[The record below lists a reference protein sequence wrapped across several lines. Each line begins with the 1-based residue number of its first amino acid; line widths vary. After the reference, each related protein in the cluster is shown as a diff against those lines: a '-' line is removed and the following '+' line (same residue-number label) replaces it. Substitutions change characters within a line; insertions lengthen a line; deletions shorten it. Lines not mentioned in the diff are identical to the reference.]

1 MKKIIFGLMFV
12 ILLAGCGKNS
22 KDSILKEWSKK
33 VDSYDNYLMQGTLE
47 IYRNEDLYTYK
58 LESAYMKE
66 DNYRVSLTNKTN
78 GHEQI
83 IIRNKDGVYVVT
95 PSLNKS
101 FKFQSEWPYNNS
113 QIYLLQPII
122 ADLENDAKLKFEEKN
137 NNYIFE
143 SKVNYINDK
152 NLIKQKVYLTKNLIL
167 KKVEVID
174 DNNNNIMVLKVN
186 KFKINNHF
194 DDNYFKVVDNYLK
207 KNNIKKNENTN
218 KDEKKSE
225 IKNDTNDTDNINNNK
240 EETNTKTTSAN
251 DEILYPMY
259 VPLNT
264 YLNTQDVMKLDNGSR
279 TILTFS
285 GNSPFTLMQSPL
297 NNDSI
302 NFLNADPVM
311 VLDKVGAVGKNE
323 VSWIDNNK
331 EYYVTSEVL
340 SSNELVKIAESMSV
354 AQIEK

>member
-1 MKKIIFGLMFV
+1 MKKIILCFMFV
-12 ILLAGCGKNS
+12 MLLAGCGKNS
-22 KDSILKEWSKK
+22 KENILKQWSKK
-33 VDSYDNYLMQGTLE
+33 VDSYDNYLMEGTLK

-58 LESAYMKE
+58 LESSYMKE
-66 DNYRVSLTNKTN
+66 DYYRVSLTNKTN
-78 GHEQI
+78 NHEQI
-83 IIRNKDGVYVVT
+83 IIRNKNGVYVVT

-113 QIYLLQPII
+113 QIYLLQPILS
-122 ADLENDAKLKFEEKN
+122 DLENDSKLSFEEKN
-137 NNYIFE
+137 KTYIFS

-152 NLIKQKVYLTKNLIL
+152 NLIKQKIYLSKDLIL

-174 DNNNNIMVLKVN
+174 DNNNTIMLLKVN
-186 KFKINNHF
+186 KFKTNNNF
-194 DDNYFKVVDNYLK
+194 DNNYFKVVDNYSNNNK
-207 KNNIKKNENTN
+207 QIDNNTNKEEKSNIKKE
-218 KDEKKSE
+218 DIE
-225 IKNDTNDTDNINNNK
+225 NNK
-240 EETNTKTTSAN
+240 EENKTKKTSVN

-259 VPLNT
+259 VPVNT

-285 GNSPFTLMQSPL
+285 GNSPFTLMQSPIS
-297 NNDSI
+297 NDTI
-302 NFLNADPVM
+302 NYLNADPVM

-323 VSWIDNNK
+323 VSWVDDNK

>member
-22 KDSILKEWSKK
+22 KESILKEWSKK

-78 GHEQI
+78 NHEQI
-83 IIRNKDGVYVVT
+83 IIRNKNGVYVVT

-122 ADLENDAKLKFEEKN
+122 SDLENDSKLSFEEKN
-137 NNYIFE
+137 KTYIFS

-152 NLIKQKVYLTKNLIL
+152 NLIKQKVYLSKDLIL

-174 DNNNNIMVLKVN
+174 DNNNTIMLLKVN
-186 KFKINNHF
+186 KFKTNNNF
-194 DDNYFKVVDNYLK
+194 DNNYFKVVDNYSNNNK
-207 KNNIKKNENTN
+207 QIDNNTNKEEKSNIKKE
-218 KDEKKSE
+218 DIE
-225 IKNDTNDTDNINNNK
+225 NNK
-240 EETNTKTTSAN
+240 EENKTKKTSVN

-259 VPLNT
+259 VPVNT

-285 GNSPFTLMQSPL
+285 GNSPFTLMQSPIS
-297 NNDSI
+297 NDTI
-302 NFLNADPVM
+302 NYLNADPVM

-323 VSWIDNNK
+323 VSWIDDNK

>member
-1 MKKIIFGLMFV
+1 MKKIILCFMFV
-12 ILLAGCGKNS
+12 MLLAGCGKNS
-22 KDSILKEWSKK
+22 KENILKQWSKK
-33 VDSYDNYLMQGTLE
+33 VDSYDNYLMEGTLK

-58 LESAYMKE
+58 LESSYMKE
-66 DNYRVSLTNKTN
+66 DYYRVSLTNKTN
-78 GHEQI
+78 NHEQI
-83 IIRNKDGVYVVT
+83 IIRNKNGVYVVT

-113 QIYLLQPII
+113 QIYLLQPILS
-122 ADLENDAKLKFEEKN
+122 DLENDSKLSFEEKN
-137 NNYIFE
+137 KTYIFS

-152 NLIKQKVYLTKNLIL
+152 NLIKQKVYLSKDLIL

-174 DNNNNIMVLKVN
+174 DNNNTIMLLKVN
-186 KFKINNHF
+186 KFKTNNNF
-194 DDNYFKVVDNYLK
+194 DNNYFKVVDNYSNNNK
-207 KNNIKKNENTN
+207 QIDNNTNKEEKSNIKKE
-218 KDEKKSE
+218 DIE
-225 IKNDTNDTDNINNNK
+225 NNK
-240 EETNTKTTSAN
+240 EENKTKKTSVN

-259 VPLNT
+259 VPVNT

-285 GNSPFTLMQSPL
+285 GNRPFTLMQSPIS
-297 NNDSI
+297 NDTI
-302 NFLNADPVM
+302 NYLNADPVM

-323 VSWIDNNK
+323 VSWIDDNK

>member
-1 MKKIIFGLMFV
+1 MKKIILCFMFV
-12 ILLAGCGKNS
+12 MLLAGCGKNS
-22 KDSILKEWSKK
+22 KENILKQWSKK
-33 VDSYDNYLMQGTLE
+33 VDSYDNYLMEGTLK

-58 LESAYMKE
+58 LESSYMKE
-66 DNYRVSLTNKTN
+66 DYYRVSLTNKTN
-78 GHEQI
+78 NHEQI
-83 IIRNKDGVYVVT
+83 IIRNKNGVYVVT

-122 ADLENDAKLKFEEKN
+122 SDLENDSKLSFEEKN
-137 NNYIFE
+137 KTYIFT

-152 NLIKQKVYLTKNLIL
+152 NLIKQKIYLSKDLIL

-174 DNNNNIMVLKVN
+174 DNNNTIMLLKVN
-186 KFKINNHF
+186 KFKTNNNF
-194 DDNYFKVVDNYLK
+194 DNNYFKVVDNYSNNNK
-207 KNNIKKNENTN
+207 QIDNNTNKEEKSNIKKE
-218 KDEKKSE
+218 DIE
-225 IKNDTNDTDNINNNK
+225 NNK
-240 EETNTKTTSAN
+240 EENKTKKTSVN

-259 VPLNT
+259 VPVNT

-285 GNSPFTLMQSPL
+285 GNSPFTLMQSPIS
-297 NNDSI
+297 NDTI
-302 NFLNADPVM
+302 NYLNADPVM

-323 VSWIDNNK
+323 VSWIDDNK

>member
-1 MKKIIFGLMFV
+1 MKKIILCFMFV
-12 ILLAGCGKNS
+12 MLLAGCGKNS
-22 KDSILKEWSKK
+22 KENILKQWSKK
-33 VDSYDNYLMQGTLE
+33 VDSYNNYLMEGTLK

-58 LESAYMKE
+58 LESSYMKE
-66 DNYRVSLTNKTN
+66 DYYRVSLTNKTN
-78 GHEQI
+78 NHEQI
-83 IIRNKDGVYVVT
+83 IIRNKNGVYVVT

-122 ADLENDAKLKFEEKN
+122 SDLENDSKLSFEEKN
-137 NNYIFE
+137 KTYIFS

-152 NLIKQKVYLTKNLIL
+152 NLIKQKVYLSKDLIL

-174 DNNNNIMVLKVN
+174 DNNNTIMLLKVN
-186 KFKINNHF
+186 KFKTNNNF
-194 DDNYFKVVDNYLK
+194 DNNYFKVVDNYSNNNK
-207 KNNIKKNENTN
+207 QIDNNTNKEEKSNIKKE
-218 KDEKKSE
+218 DIE
-225 IKNDTNDTDNINNNK
+225 NNK
-240 EETNTKTTSAN
+240 EENKTKKTSVN

-259 VPLNT
+259 VPVNT

-285 GNSPFTLMQSPL
+285 GNSPFTLMQSPIS
-297 NNDSI
+297 NDTI
-302 NFLNADPVM
+302 NYLNADPVM

-323 VSWIDNNK
+323 VSWIDDNK

>member
-1 MKKIIFGLMFV
+1 MKKIILCFMFV
-12 ILLAGCGKNS
+12 MLLAGCGKNS
-22 KDSILKEWSKK
+22 KENILKQWSKK
-33 VDSYDNYLMQGTLE
+33 VDSYDNYLMEGTLK

-58 LESAYMKE
+58 LESSYMKE
-66 DNYRVSLTNKTN
+66 DYYRVSLTNKTN
-78 GHEQI
+78 NHEQI
-83 IIRNKDGVYVVT
+83 IIRNKNGVYVVT

-122 ADLENDAKLKFEEKN
+122 SDLENDSKLSFEEKN
-137 NNYIFE
+137 KTYIFT

-152 NLIKQKVYLTKNLIL
+152 NLIKQKVYLSKDLIL

-174 DNNNNIMVLKVN
+174 DNNNTIMLLKVN
-186 KFKINNHF
+186 KFKTNNNF
-194 DDNYFKVVDNYLK
+194 DNNYFKVVDNYSNNNK
-207 KNNIKKNENTN
+207 QIDNNTNKEEKSNIKKE
-218 KDEKKSE
+218 DIE
-225 IKNDTNDTDNINNNK
+225 NNK
-240 EETNTKTTSAN
+240 EENKTKKTSVN

-259 VPLNT
+259 VPVNT

-285 GNSPFTLMQSPL
+285 GNSPFTLMQSPIS
-297 NNDSI
+297 NDTI
-302 NFLNADPVM
+302 NYLNADPVM

-323 VSWIDNNK
+323 VSWIDDNK

>member
-1 MKKIIFGLMFV
+1 MKKIILCFMFV
-12 ILLAGCGKNS
+12 MLLAGCGKNS
-22 KDSILKEWSKK
+22 KENILKQWSKK
-33 VDSYDNYLMQGTLE
+33 VDSYDNYLMEGTLK

-58 LESAYMKE
+58 LESSYMKE
-66 DNYRVSLTNKTN
+66 DYYRVSLTNKTN
-78 GHEQI
+78 NHEQI
-83 IIRNKDGVYVVT
+83 IIRNKNGVYVVT

-113 QIYLLQPII
+113 QIYLLQPILS
-122 ADLENDAKLKFEEKN
+122 DLENDSKLSFEEKN
-137 NNYIFE
+137 KTYIFS

-152 NLIKQKVYLTKNLIL
+152 NLIKQKVYLSKDLIL

-174 DNNNNIMVLKVN
+174 DNNNTIMLLKVN
-186 KFKINNHF
+186 KFKTNNNF
-194 DDNYFKVVDNYLK
+194 DNNYFKVVDNYSNNNK
-207 KNNIKKNENTN
+207 QIDNNTNKEEKSNIKKE
-218 KDEKKSE
+218 DIE
-225 IKNDTNDTDNINNNK
+225 NNK
-240 EETNTKTTSAN
+240 EENKTKKTSVN

-259 VPLNT
+259 VPVNT

-285 GNSPFTLMQSPL
+285 GNSPFTLMQSPIS
-297 NNDSI
+297 NDTI
-302 NFLNADPVM
+302 NYLNADPVM

-323 VSWIDNNK
+323 VSWVDDNK

>member
-1 MKKIIFGLMFV
+1 MKKIILCFMFV
-12 ILLAGCGKNS
+12 MLLAGCGKNS
-22 KDSILKEWSKK
+22 KENILKQWSKK
-33 VDSYDNYLMQGTLE
+33 VDSYDNYLMEGTLK

-58 LESAYMKE
+58 LESSYMKE
-66 DNYRVSLTNKTN
+66 DYYRVSLTNKTN
-78 GHEQI
+78 NHEQI
-83 IIRNKDGVYVVT
+83 IIRNKNGVYVVT

-122 ADLENDAKLKFEEKN
+122 SDLENDSKLSFEEKN
-137 NNYIFE
+137 KTYIFT

-152 NLIKQKVYLTKNLIL
+152 NLIKQKVYLSKDLIL

-174 DNNNNIMVLKVN
+174 DNNNTIMLLKVN
-186 KFKINNHF
+186 KFKTNNNF
-194 DDNYFKVVDNYLK
+194 DNNYFKVVDNYSNNNK
-207 KNNIKKNENTN
+207 QIDNNTNKEEKSNIKKE
-218 KDEKKSE
+218 DIE
-225 IKNDTNDTDNINNNK
+225 NNK
-240 EETNTKTTSAN
+240 EENKTKKTSVN

-259 VPLNT
+259 VPVNT

-285 GNSPFTLMQSPL
+285 GNSPFTLMQSPIS
-297 NNDSI
+297 NDTI
-302 NFLNADPVM
+302 NYLNADPVM

-323 VSWIDNNK
+323 VSWVDDNK

>member
-1 MKKIIFGLMFV
+1 MKKIILCFMFV
-12 ILLAGCGKNS
+12 MLLAGCGKNS
-22 KDSILKEWSKK
+22 KENILKQWSKK
-33 VDSYDNYLMQGTLE
+33 VDSYDNYLMEGTLK

-58 LESAYMKE
+58 LESSYMKE
-66 DNYRVSLTNKTN
+66 DYYRVSLTNKTN
-78 GHEQI
+78 NHEQI

-122 ADLENDAKLKFEEKN
+122 SDLENDSKLSFEEKN
-137 NNYIFE
+137 KTYIFS

-152 NLIKQKVYLTKNLIL
+152 NLIKQKVYLSKDLIL

-174 DNNNNIMVLKVN
+174 DNNNTIMLLKVN
-186 KFKINNHF
+186 KFKTNNNF
-194 DDNYFKVVDNYLK
+194 DNNYFKVVDNYSNNNK
-207 KNNIKKNENTN
+207 QIDNNTNKEEKSNIKKE
-218 KDEKKSE
+218 DIE
-225 IKNDTNDTDNINNNK
+225 NNK
-240 EETNTKTTSAN
+240 EENKTKKTSVN

-259 VPLNT
+259 VPVNT

-285 GNSPFTLMQSPL
+285 GNSPFTLMQSPIS
-297 NNDSI
+297 NDTI
-302 NFLNADPVM
+302 NYLNADPVM

-323 VSWIDNNK
+323 VSWIDDNK

>member
-1 MKKIIFGLMFV
+1 MFV
-12 ILLAGCGKNS
+12 MLLAGCGKNS
-22 KDSILKEWSKK
+22 KENILKQWSKK
-33 VDSYDNYLMQGTLE
+33 VDSYDNYLMEGTLK

-58 LESAYMKE
+58 LESSYMKE
-66 DNYRVSLTNKTN
+66 DYYRVSLTNKTN
-78 GHEQI
+78 NHEQI
-83 IIRNKDGVYVVT
+83 IIRNKNGVYVVT

-122 ADLENDAKLKFEEKN
+122 SDLENDSKLSFEEKN
-137 NNYIFE
+137 KTYIFS

-152 NLIKQKVYLTKNLIL
+152 NSIKQKVYLSKDLIL

-174 DNNNNIMVLKVN
+174 DNNNTIMLLKVN
-186 KFKINNHF
+186 KFKTNNNF
-194 DDNYFKVVDNYLK
+194 DNNYFKVVDNYSNNNK
-207 KNNIKKNENTN
+207 QIDNNTNKEEKSNIKKE
-218 KDEKKSE
+218 DIE
-225 IKNDTNDTDNINNNK
+225 NNK
-240 EETNTKTTSAN
+240 EENKTKKTSVN

-259 VPLNT
+259 VPVNT

-285 GNSPFTLMQSPL
+285 GNSPFTLMQSPIS
-297 NNDSI
+297 NDTI
-302 NFLNADPVM
+302 NYLNADPVM

-323 VSWIDNNK
+323 VSWIDDNK

>member
-1 MKKIIFGLMFV
+1 MKKIILCFMFV
-12 ILLAGCGKNS
+12 MLLAGCGKNS
-22 KDSILKEWSKK
+22 KENILKQWSKK
-33 VDSYDNYLMQGTLE
+33 VDSYDNYLMERTLK

-58 LESAYMKE
+58 LESSYMKE
-66 DNYRVSLTNKTN
+66 DYYRVSLTNKTN
-78 GHEQI
+78 NHEQI
-83 IIRNKDGVYVVT
+83 IIRNKNGVYVVT

-122 ADLENDAKLKFEEKN
+122 SDLENDSKLSFEEKN
-137 NNYIFE
+137 KTYIFT

-152 NLIKQKVYLTKNLIL
+152 NLIKQKVYLSKDLIL

-174 DNNNNIMVLKVN
+174 DNNNTIMLLKVN
-186 KFKINNHF
+186 KFKTNNNF
-194 DDNYFKVVDNYLK
+194 DNNYFKVVDNYSNNNK
-207 KNNIKKNENTN
+207 QIDNNTNKEEKSNIKKE
-218 KDEKKSE
+218 DIE
-225 IKNDTNDTDNINNNK
+225 NNK
-240 EETNTKTTSAN
+240 EENKTKKTSVN

-259 VPLNT
+259 VPVNT

-285 GNSPFTLMQSPL
+285 GNSPFTLMQSPIS
-297 NNDSI
+297 NDTI
-302 NFLNADPVM
+302 NYLNADPVM

-323 VSWIDNNK
+323 VSWIDDNK

>member
-1 MKKIIFGLMFV
+1 M
-12 ILLAGCGKNS
+12 
-22 KDSILKEWSKK
+22 E
-33 VDSYDNYLMQGTLE
+33 GTLK

-58 LESAYMKE
+58 LESSYMKE
-66 DNYRVSLTNKTN
+66 DYYRVSLTNKTN
-78 GHEQI
+78 NHEQI
-83 IIRNKDGVYVVT
+83 IIRNKNGVYVVT

-122 ADLENDAKLKFEEKN
+122 SDLENDSKLSFEEKN
-137 NNYIFE
+137 KTYIFT

-152 NLIKQKVYLTKNLIL
+152 NLIKQKVYLSKDLIL

-174 DNNNNIMVLKVN
+174 DNNNTIMLLKVN
-186 KFKINNHF
+186 KFKTNNNF
-194 DDNYFKVVDNYLK
+194 DNNYFKVVDNYSNNNK
-207 KNNIKKNENTN
+207 QIDNNTNKEEKSNIKKE
-218 KDEKKSE
+218 DIE
-225 IKNDTNDTDNINNNK
+225 NNK
-240 EETNTKTTSAN
+240 EENKTKKTSVN

-259 VPLNT
+259 VPVNT

-285 GNSPFTLMQSPL
+285 GNSPFTLMQSPIS
-297 NNDSI
+297 NDTI
-302 NFLNADPVM
+302 NYLNADPVM

-323 VSWIDNNK
+323 VSWIDDNK

>member
-1 MKKIIFGLMFV
+1 MKKIILCFMFV
-12 ILLAGCGKNS
+12 MLLAGCGKNS
-22 KDSILKEWSKK
+22 KENILKQWSKK
-33 VDSYDNYLMQGTLE
+33 VDSYDNYLMEGTLK

-58 LESAYMKE
+58 LESSYMKE
-66 DNYRVSLTNKTN
+66 DYYRVSLTNKTN
-78 GHEQI
+78 NHEQI
-83 IIRNKDGVYVVT
+83 IIRNKNGVYVVT

-113 QIYLLQPII
+113 QIYLLQPILS
-122 ADLENDAKLKFEEKN
+122 DLENDSKLSFEEKN
-137 NNYIFE
+137 KTYIFT

-152 NLIKQKVYLTKNLIL
+152 NLIKQKVYLSKDLIL

-174 DNNNNIMVLKVN
+174 DNNNTIMLLKVN
-186 KFKINNHF
+186 KFKTNNNF
-194 DDNYFKVVDNYLK
+194 DNNYFKVVDNYSNNNK
-207 KNNIKKNENTN
+207 QIDNNTNKEEKSNIKKE
-218 KDEKKSE
+218 DIE
-225 IKNDTNDTDNINNNK
+225 NNK
-240 EETNTKTTSAN
+240 EENKTKKTSVN
-251 DEILYPMY
+251 DDILYPMY
-259 VPLNT
+259 VPVNT

-285 GNSPFTLMQSPL
+285 GNSPFTLMQSPIS
-297 NNDSI
+297 NDTI
-302 NFLNADPVM
+302 NYLNADPVM

-323 VSWIDNNK
+323 VSWVDDNK

>member
-1 MKKIIFGLMFV
+1 MKKIILCFMFV
-12 ILLAGCGKNS
+12 MLLAGCGKNS
-22 KDSILKEWSKK
+22 KENILKQWSKK
-33 VDSYDNYLMQGTLE
+33 VDSYDNYLMEGTLK

-58 LESAYMKE
+58 LESSYMKE
-66 DNYRVSLTNKTN
+66 DYYRVSLTNKTN
-78 GHEQI
+78 NHEQI
-83 IIRNKDGVYVVT
+83 IIRNKNGVYVVT

-122 ADLENDAKLKFEEKN
+122 SDLENDSKLSFEEKN
-137 NNYIFE
+137 KTYIFT

-152 NLIKQKVYLTKNLIL
+152 NLIKQKVYLSKDLIL

-174 DNNNNIMVLKVN
+174 DNNNTIMLLKVN
-186 KFKINNHF
+186 KFKTNNNF
-194 DDNYFKVVDNYLK
+194 DNNYFKVVDNYSNNNK
-207 KNNIKKNENTN
+207 QIDNNTNKEEKSNIKKE
-218 KDEKKSE
+218 DIE
-225 IKNDTNDTDNINNNK
+225 NNK
-240 EETNTKTTSAN
+240 EENKTKKTSVN

-259 VPLNT
+259 VPVNT

-285 GNSPFTLMQSPL
+285 GNSPFTLMQSPIS
-297 NNDSI
+297 NDTI
-302 NFLNADPVM
+302 NYLNADPVM

>member
-1 MKKIIFGLMFV
+1 MKKIILCFMFV
-12 ILLAGCGKNS
+12 MLLAGCGKNS
-22 KDSILKEWSKK
+22 KENILKQWSKK
-33 VDSYDNYLMQGTLE
+33 VDSYDNYLMEGTLK

-58 LESAYMKE
+58 LESSYMKE
-66 DNYRVSLTNKTN
+66 DYYRVSLTNKTN
-78 GHEQI
+78 NHEQI

-122 ADLENDAKLKFEEKN
+122 SDLENDSKLSFEEKN
-137 NNYIFE
+137 KTYIFS

-152 NLIKQKVYLTKNLIL
+152 NLIKQKVYLSKDLIL

-174 DNNNNIMVLKVN
+174 DNNNTIMLLKVN
-186 KFKINNHF
+186 KFKTNNNF
-194 DDNYFKVVDNYLK
+194 DNNYFKVVDNYSNNNK
-207 KNNIKKNENTN
+207 QINNNTNKEEKSNIKKE
-218 KDEKKSE
+218 DIE
-225 IKNDTNDTDNINNNK
+225 NNK
-240 EETNTKTTSAN
+240 EENKTKKTSVN

-259 VPLNT
+259 VPVNT

-285 GNSPFTLMQSPL
+285 GNSPFTLMQSPIS
-297 NNDSI
+297 NDTI
-302 NFLNADPVM
+302 NYLNADPVM

-323 VSWIDNNK
+323 VSWIDDNK

>member
-1 MKKIIFGLMFV
+1 MFV
-12 ILLAGCGKNS
+12 MLLAGCGKNS
-22 KDSILKEWSKK
+22 KENILKQWSKK
-33 VDSYDNYLMQGTLE
+33 VDSYDNYLMEGTLK

-58 LESAYMKE
+58 LESSYMKE
-66 DNYRVSLTNKTN
+66 DYYRVSLTNKTN
-78 GHEQI
+78 NHEQI
-83 IIRNKDGVYVVT
+83 IIRNKNGVYVVT

-122 ADLENDAKLKFEEKN
+122 SDLENDSKLSFEEKN
-137 NNYIFE
+137 KTYIFS

-152 NLIKQKVYLTKNLIL
+152 NLIKQKVYLSKDLIL

-174 DNNNNIMVLKVN
+174 DNNNTIMLLKVN
-186 KFKINNHF
+186 KFKTNNNF
-194 DDNYFKVVDNYLK
+194 DNNYFKVVDNYSNNNK
-207 KNNIKKNENTN
+207 QIDNNTNKEEKSNIKKE
-218 KDEKKSE
+218 DIE
-225 IKNDTNDTDNINNNK
+225 NNK
-240 EETNTKTTSAN
+240 EENKTKKTSVN

-259 VPLNT
+259 VPVNT

-285 GNSPFTLMQSPL
+285 GNSPFTLMQSPIS
-297 NNDSI
+297 NDTI
-302 NFLNADPVM
+302 NYLNADPVM

-323 VSWIDNNK
+323 VSWIDDNK

>member
-1 MKKIIFGLMFV
+1 MKKIILCFMFV
-12 ILLAGCGKNS
+12 MLLAGCGKNS
-22 KDSILKEWSKK
+22 KENILKQWSKK
-33 VDSYDNYLMQGTLE
+33 VDSYDNYLMEGTLK

-58 LESAYMKE
+58 LESSYMKE
-66 DNYRVSLTNKTN
+66 DYYRVSLTNKTN
-78 GHEQI
+78 NHEQI
-83 IIRNKDGVYVVT
+83 IIRNKNGVYVVT

-113 QIYLLQPII
+113 QIYLLQPILS
-122 ADLENDAKLKFEEKN
+122 DLENDSKLSFEEKN
-137 NNYIFE
+137 KTYIFS

-152 NLIKQKVYLTKNLIL
+152 NLIKQKVYLSKDLIL

-174 DNNNNIMVLKVN
+174 DNNNTIMLLKVN
-186 KFKINNHF
+186 KFKTNNNF
-194 DDNYFKVVDNYLK
+194 DNNYFKVVDNYSNNNK
-207 KNNIKKNENTN
+207 QIDNNTNKEEKSNIKKE
-218 KDEKKSE
+218 DIE
-225 IKNDTNDTDNINNNK
+225 NNK
-240 EETNTKTTSAN
+240 EENKTKKTSVN

-259 VPLNT
+259 VPVNT

-285 GNSPFTLMQSPL
+285 GNSPFTLMQSPIS
-297 NNDSI
+297 NDTI
-302 NFLNADPVM
+302 NYLNADPVM

-323 VSWIDNNK
+323 VSWIDDNK

>member
-1 MKKIIFGLMFV
+1 MFV
-12 ILLAGCGKNS
+12 MLLAGCGKNS
-22 KDSILKEWSKK
+22 KENILKQWSKK
-33 VDSYDNYLMQGTLE
+33 VDSYDNYLMEGTLK

-58 LESAYMKE
+58 LESSYMKE
-66 DNYRVSLTNKTN
+66 DYYRVSLTNKTN
-78 GHEQI
+78 NHEQI
-83 IIRNKDGVYVVT
+83 IIRNKNGVYVVT

-122 ADLENDAKLKFEEKN
+122 SDLENDSKLSFEEKN
-137 NNYIFE
+137 KTYIFT

-152 NLIKQKVYLTKNLIL
+152 NLIKQKVYLSKDLIL

-174 DNNNNIMVLKVN
+174 DNNNTIMLLKVN
-186 KFKINNHF
+186 KFKTNNNF
-194 DDNYFKVVDNYLK
+194 DNNYFKVVDNYSNNNK
-207 KNNIKKNENTN
+207 QIDNNTNKEEKSNIKKE
-218 KDEKKSE
+218 DIE
-225 IKNDTNDTDNINNNK
+225 NNK
-240 EETNTKTTSAN
+240 EENKTKKTSVN

-259 VPLNT
+259 VPVNT

-285 GNSPFTLMQSPL
+285 GNSPFTLMQSPIS
-297 NNDSI
+297 NDTI
-302 NFLNADPVM
+302 NYLNADPVM

-323 VSWIDNNK
+323 VSWIDDNK

>member
-1 MKKIIFGLMFV
+1 MKKIILCFMFV
-12 ILLAGCGKNS
+12 MLLAGCGKNS
-22 KDSILKEWSKK
+22 KENILKQWSKK
-33 VDSYDNYLMQGTLE
+33 VDSYDNYLMEGTLK

-58 LESAYMKE
+58 LESSYMKE
-66 DNYRVSLTNKTN
+66 DYYRVSLTNKTN
-78 GHEQI
+78 NHEQI
-83 IIRNKDGVYVVT
+83 IIRNKNGVYVVT

-122 ADLENDAKLKFEEKN
+122 SDLENDSKLSFEEKN
-137 NNYIFE
+137 KTYIFS

-152 NLIKQKVYLTKNLIL
+152 NLIKQKVYLSKDLIL

-174 DNNNNIMVLKVN
+174 DNNNTIMLLKVN
-186 KFKINNHF
+186 KFKTNNNF
-194 DDNYFKVVDNYLK
+194 DNNYFKVVDNYSNNNK
-207 KNNIKKNENTN
+207 QIDNNTNKEEKSNIKKE
-218 KDEKKSE
+218 DIE
-225 IKNDTNDTDNINNNK
+225 NNK
-240 EETNTKTTSAN
+240 EENKTKKTSVN

-259 VPLNT
+259 VPVNT

-285 GNSPFTLMQSPL
+285 GNSPFTLMQSPIS
-297 NNDSI
+297 NDTI
-302 NFLNADPVM
+302 NYLNADPVM

-323 VSWIDNNK
+323 VSWIDDNK

>member
-1 MKKIIFGLMFV
+1 MKKKILCFMFV
-12 ILLAGCGKNS
+12 MLLAGCGKNS
-22 KDSILKEWSKK
+22 KENILKQWSKK
-33 VDSYDNYLMQGTLE
+33 VDSYDNYLMEGTLK

-58 LESAYMKE
+58 LESSYMKE
-66 DNYRVSLTNKTN
+66 DYYRVSLTNKTN
-78 GHEQI
+78 NHEQI
-83 IIRNKDGVYVVT
+83 IIRNKNGVYVVT

-122 ADLENDAKLKFEEKN
+122 SDLENDSKLSFEEKN
-137 NNYIFE
+137 KTYIFT

-152 NLIKQKVYLTKNLIL
+152 NLIKQKVYLSKDLIL

-174 DNNNNIMVLKVN
+174 DNNNTIMLLKVN
-186 KFKINNHF
+186 KFKTNNNF
-194 DDNYFKVVDNYLK
+194 DNNYFKVVDNYSNNNK
-207 KNNIKKNENTN
+207 QIDNNTNKEEKSNIKKE
-218 KDEKKSE
+218 DIE
-225 IKNDTNDTDNINNNK
+225 NNK
-240 EETNTKTTSAN
+240 EENKTKKTSVN

-259 VPLNT
+259 VPVNT

-285 GNSPFTLMQSPL
+285 GNSPFTLMQSPIS
-297 NNDSI
+297 NDTI
-302 NFLNADPVM
+302 NYLNADPVM

-323 VSWIDNNK
+323 VSWVDDNK

>member
-1 MKKIIFGLMFV
+1 MFV
-12 ILLAGCGKNS
+12 MLLAGCGKNS
-22 KDSILKEWSKK
+22 KENILKQWSKK
-33 VDSYDNYLMQGTLE
+33 VDSYDNYLMEGTLK

-58 LESAYMKE
+58 LESSYMKE
-66 DNYRVSLTNKTN
+66 DYYRVSLTNKTN
-78 GHEQI
+78 NHEQI
-83 IIRNKDGVYVVT
+83 IIRNKNGVYVVT

-113 QIYLLQPII
+113 QIYLLQPILS
-122 ADLENDAKLKFEEKN
+122 DLENDSKLSFEEKN
-137 NNYIFE
+137 KTYIFS

-152 NLIKQKVYLTKNLIL
+152 NLIKQKVYLSKDLIL

-174 DNNNNIMVLKVN
+174 DNNNTIMLLKVN
-186 KFKINNHF
+186 KFKTNNNF
-194 DDNYFKVVDNYLK
+194 DNNYFKVVDNYSNNNK
-207 KNNIKKNENTN
+207 QIDNNTNKEEKSNIKKE
-218 KDEKKSE
+218 DIE
-225 IKNDTNDTDNINNNK
+225 NNK
-240 EETNTKTTSAN
+240 EENKTKKTSVN

-259 VPLNT
+259 VPVNT

-285 GNSPFTLMQSPL
+285 GNSPFTLMQSPIS
-297 NNDSI
+297 NDTI
-302 NFLNADPVM
+302 NYLNADPVM

-323 VSWIDNNK
+323 VSWIDDNK

>member
-1 MKKIIFGLMFV
+1 MFV
-12 ILLAGCGKNS
+12 MLLAGCGKNS
-22 KDSILKEWSKK
+22 KENILKQWSKK
-33 VDSYDNYLMQGTLE
+33 VDSYDNYLMEGTLK

-58 LESAYMKE
+58 LESSYMKE
-66 DNYRVSLTNKTN
+66 DYYRVSLTNKTN
-78 GHEQI
+78 NHEQI

-122 ADLENDAKLKFEEKN
+122 SDLENDSKLSFEEKN
-137 NNYIFE
+137 KTYIFT

-152 NLIKQKVYLTKNLIL
+152 NLIKQKVYLSKDLIL

-174 DNNNNIMVLKVN
+174 DNNNTIMLLKVN
-186 KFKINNHF
+186 KFKTNNNF
-194 DDNYFKVVDNYLK
+194 DNNYFKVVDNYSNNNK
-207 KNNIKKNENTN
+207 QIDNNTNKEEKSNIKKE
-218 KDEKKSE
+218 DIE
-225 IKNDTNDTDNINNNK
+225 NNK
-240 EETNTKTTSAN
+240 EENKTKKTSVN

-259 VPLNT
+259 VPVNT

-285 GNSPFTLMQSPL
+285 GNSPFTLMQSPIS
-297 NNDSI
+297 NDTI
-302 NFLNADPVM
+302 NYLNADPVM

-323 VSWIDNNK
+323 VSWIDDNK

>member
-1 MKKIIFGLMFV
+1 MSV
-12 ILLAGCGKNS
+12 
-22 KDSILKEWSKK
+22 
-33 VDSYDNYLMQGTLE
+33 
-47 IYRNEDLYTYK
+47 
-58 LESAYMKE
+58 
-66 DNYRVSLTNKTN
+66 RVL
-78 GHEQI
+78 
-83 IIRNKDGVYVVT
+83 T

-113 QIYLLQPII
+113 QVYLLQPII
-122 ADLENDAKLKFEEKN
+122 SDLENDSKLSFEEKN
-137 NNYIFE
+137 KTYIFT

-152 NLIKQKVYLTKNLIL
+152 NLIKQKVYLSKDLIL

-174 DNNNNIMVLKVN
+174 DNNNTIMLLKVN
-186 KFKINNHF
+186 KFKTNNNF
-194 DDNYFKVVDNYLK
+194 DNNYFKVVDNYSNNNK
-207 KNNIKKNENTN
+207 QIDNNTNKEEKSNIKKE
-218 KDEKKSE
+218 DIE
-225 IKNDTNDTDNINNNK
+225 NNK
-240 EETNTKTTSAN
+240 EENKTKKTSVN

-259 VPLNT
+259 VPVNT

-285 GNSPFTLMQSPL
+285 GNSPFTLMQSPIS
-297 NNDSI
+297 NDTI
-302 NFLNADPVM
+302 NYLNADPVM

-323 VSWIDNNK
+323 VSWIDDNK

>member
-1 MKKIIFGLMFV
+1 MKKIILCFMFV
-12 ILLAGCGKNS
+12 MLLAGCGKNS
-22 KDSILKEWSKK
+22 KENILKQWSKK
-33 VDSYDNYLMQGTLE
+33 VDSYDNYLMEGTLK

-58 LESAYMKE
+58 LESSYMKE
-66 DNYRVSLTNKTN
+66 DYYRVSLTNKTN
-78 GHEQI
+78 NHEQI
-83 IIRNKDGVYVVT
+83 IIRNKNGVYVVT

-122 ADLENDAKLKFEEKN
+122 SDLENDSKLSFEEKN
-137 NNYIFE
+137 KTYIFS

-152 NLIKQKVYLTKNLIL
+152 NLIKQKVYLSKDLIL

-174 DNNNNIMVLKVN
+174 DNNNTIMLLKVN
-186 KFKINNHF
+186 KFKTNNNF
-194 DDNYFKVVDNYLK
+194 DNNYFKVVDNYSNNNK
-207 KNNIKKNENTN
+207 QIDNNTNKEEKSNIKKE
-218 KDEKKSE
+218 DIE
-225 IKNDTNDTDNINNNK
+225 NNK
-240 EETNTKTTSAN
+240 EENKTKKTSVN

-259 VPLNT
+259 VPVNT

-285 GNSPFTLMQSPL
+285 GNSPFTLMQSPIS
-297 NNDSI
+297 NDTI
-302 NFLNADPVM
+302 NYLNADPVM

>member
-1 MKKIIFGLMFV
+1 MKKIILCFMFV
-12 ILLAGCGKNS
+12 MLLAGCGKNS
-22 KDSILKEWSKK
+22 KENILKQWSKK
-33 VDSYDNYLMQGTLE
+33 VDSYDNYLMEGTLK

-58 LESAYMKE
+58 LESSYMKE

-78 GHEQI
+78 NHEQI
-83 IIRNKDGVYVVT
+83 IIRNKNGVYVVT

-113 QIYLLQPII
+113 QIYLLQPILS
-122 ADLENDAKLKFEEKN
+122 DLENDSKLSFEEKN
-137 NNYIFE
+137 KTYIFS

-152 NLIKQKVYLTKNLIL
+152 NLIKQKVYLSKDLIL

-174 DNNNNIMVLKVN
+174 DNNNTIMLLKVN
-186 KFKINNHF
+186 KFKTNNNF
-194 DDNYFKVVDNYLK
+194 DNNYFKVVDNYSNNNK
-207 KNNIKKNENTN
+207 QIDNNTNKEEKSNIKKE
-218 KDEKKSE
+218 DIE
-225 IKNDTNDTDNINNNK
+225 NNK
-240 EETNTKTTSAN
+240 EENKTKKTSVN

-259 VPLNT
+259 VPVNT

-285 GNSPFTLMQSPL
+285 GNSPFTLMQSPIS
-297 NNDSI
+297 NDTI
-302 NFLNADPVM
+302 NYLNADPVM

-323 VSWIDNNK
+323 VSWIDDNK

>member
-1 MKKIIFGLMFV
+1 MFV
-12 ILLAGCGKNS
+12 MLLAGCGKNS
-22 KDSILKEWSKK
+22 KENILKQWSKK
-33 VDSYDNYLMQGTLE
+33 VDSYDNYLMEGTLK

-58 LESAYMKE
+58 LESSYMKE
-66 DNYRVSLTNKTN
+66 DYYRVSLTNKTN
-78 GHEQI
+78 NHEQI
-83 IIRNKDGVYVVT
+83 IIRNKNGVYVVT

-122 ADLENDAKLKFEEKN
+122 SDLENDSKLSFEEKN
-137 NNYIFE
+137 KTYIFT

-152 NLIKQKVYLTKNLIL
+152 NLIKQKVYLSKDLIL

-174 DNNNNIMVLKVN
+174 DNNNTIMLLKVN
-186 KFKINNHF
+186 KFKTNNNF
-194 DDNYFKVVDNYLK
+194 DNNYFKVVDNYSNNNK
-207 KNNIKKNENTN
+207 QIDNNTNKEEKSNIKKE
-218 KDEKKSE
+218 DIE
-225 IKNDTNDTDNINNNK
+225 NNK
-240 EETNTKTTSAN
+240 EENKTKKTSVN

-259 VPLNT
+259 VPVNT

-285 GNSPFTLMQSPL
+285 GNSPFTLMQSPIS
-297 NNDSI
+297 NDTI
-302 NFLNADPVM
+302 NYLNADPVM

-323 VSWIDNNK
+323 VSWVDDNK

>member
-1 MKKIIFGLMFV
+1 MKKIILCFMFV
-12 ILLAGCGKNS
+12 MLLAGCGKNS
-22 KDSILKEWSKK
+22 KENILKQWSKK
-33 VDSYDNYLMQGTLE
+33 VDSYDNYLMEGTLK

-58 LESAYMKE
+58 LESSYMKE
-66 DNYRVSLTNKTN
+66 DYYRVSLTNKTN
-78 GHEQI
+78 NHEQI
-83 IIRNKDGVYVVT
+83 IIRNKNGVYVVT

-113 QIYLLQPII
+113 QIYLLQPILS
-122 ADLENDAKLKFEEKN
+122 DLENDSKLSFEEKN
-137 NNYIFE
+137 KTYIFS
-143 SKVNYINDK
+143 SKVNYINNK
-152 NLIKQKVYLTKNLIL
+152 NLIKQKVYLSKDLIL

-174 DNNNNIMVLKVN
+174 DNNNTIMLLKVN
-186 KFKINNHF
+186 KFKTNNNF
-194 DDNYFKVVDNYLK
+194 DNNYFKVVDNYSNNNK
-207 KNNIKKNENTN
+207 QIDNNTNKEEKSNIKKE
-218 KDEKKSE
+218 DIE
-225 IKNDTNDTDNINNNK
+225 NNK
-240 EETNTKTTSAN
+240 EENKTKKTSVN

-259 VPLNT
+259 VPVNT

-285 GNSPFTLMQSPL
+285 GNSPFTLMQSPIS
-297 NNDSI
+297 NDTI
-302 NFLNADPVM
+302 NYLNADPVM

-323 VSWIDNNK
+323 VSWVDDNK